1 MRNLKRA
8 LSLALAAIMLVGM
21 MVVSASAAS
30 YNDLT
35 DKDQIVNKDAVS
47 MLVTLGVIEGKPD
60 GSYAPTEGVDRAQ
73 MAKMISVIMN
83 QGVDNGALYENSP
96 SGLTDIS
103 SHWAKGHINYCY
115 TTGIIAGRG
124 NGKFDPDAGVT
135 GSEAAKMLLVA
146 AGYDPAIEG
155 LTGTDWEINTNAL
168 ASKLGIFR
176 NFKGSVAEPLSRDNA
191 ALLIYNALDVE
202 MIESYTNNGYAM
214 AYSDARTI
222 LSSMYGVY
230 KVEGV
235 VVGNK
240 WAELDKTDSDSALK
254 DGKTVLDNVV
264 LYSSTTS
271 NTTKD
276 EGVAQSGKIAFNV
289 DTPVDFL
296 GKTVTM
302 YIEKTTILSDSKVL
316 GVSTKDD
323 VNVINATA
331 ATQSTVKDY
340 LKGTGVAVTKGT
352 EFYVNYGYCKTEE
365 DAHNLIND
373 YSYAAN
379 NSDKFNLNGVDVEI
393 IDNNND
399 GDAEYV
405 LFTRETLSEV
415 RTYSEKNETISFYA
429 PGYDKNNELANKTV
443 TETEDFEDVV
453 FNDEVT
459 TDDLILYVQYG
470 GRTYIS
476 APEVVTGKMTRVDRD
491 KADELFI
498 TVDGEEY
505 RQSYI
510 LDAASLV
517 DVDLTR
523 FDIADA
529 KNEPGFDNSYD
540 FVLDSNG
547 YVIAIRPAEE
557 VVTNYA
563 LVVDSAWT
571 LNALDRSGQVKI
583 LMTDGT
589 VKTYSIN
596 WKNSAK
602 AFEDIDKVTGDVG
615 EGTYADNDEKL
626 EAYLGT
632 RDVNKPGQPGQTYN
646 KTGVAA
652 GSIITYTLSDDD
664 VLTIK
669 SVLQGNSLK
678 TGTSEID
685 GSVNTSSTAGV
696 ADNGKVVRM
705 NTATDKSLQ
714 YKTTSKGYTGGRGS
728 IEVQADGAADA
739 TTYAVDKNTVAFYYW
754 TNAKGETEYGV
765 ATGWDHM
772 SDVDPNVE
780 VQVYPTLD
788 KTSYKTYEATKL
800 ADVILFEAEA
810 KATSANYMLVLS
822 ANAIGKD
829 LLELNVVF
837 EDGTVQAV
845 EVDDDGGH
853 DWDDEASYMKAYTYA
868 ENADG
873 TYDIG
878 DKVENAGTAK
888 LLKNGTVESSLKGY
902 IALSGK
908 ANVWDVTDVDTAED
922 KTALGTFPY
931 NTKVNA
937 VIVEDDKAIRTAW
950 IWEVEEGDNDIDDNN
965 PIATEVT
972 KIDADN
978 FKIYLNAFV
987 GADNRVAVITRAMEK
1002 AGYTDVTFASAA
1014 NNEYTVTAQ
1023 VKSSSGIS
1031 TSLTFTTVTR
1041 WFSNSAIG
1049 AENVDNYNNVA
1060 DLPDNSALIG
1070 DASDLTGLIGGP
1082 TTGNVTAG
1090 DNMMFTYTAKGTGN
1104 VVLTISDR
1112 SGVVYRETHG
1122 TAGSPSASVAAGQ
1135 HYFYISLD
1143 NGSLNTSNTGNKV
1156 DTTNDKCTFAGKLAD
1171 GNYVWSVT
1179 ENGTTVASGSF
1190 TLDRGI

>member
-8 LSLALAAIMLVGM
+8 LSLALAAIMLIGM

-602 AFEDIDKVTGDVG
+602 AMEDINTVETTNDVKG
-615 EGTYADNDEKL
+615 KPNDEKL
-626 EAYLGT
+626 ETYLGT
-632 RDVNKPGQPGQTYN
+632 RDVNKPGQPGQPGQTYN

-696 ADNGKVVRM
+696 GDNTTVIRM
-705 NTATDKSLQ
+705 DTTNNGSLQ
-714 YKTTSKGYTGGRGS
+714 YKAMNGYTGGRGS
-728 IEVQADGAADA
+728 INVTAHGQ
-739 TTYAVDKNTVAFYYW
+739 TQKTYAVDKNTVAFYYW
-754 TNAKGETEYGV
+754 TNTKGEIEYGV

-772 SDVDPNVE
+772 SDVDDDTE

-837 EDGTVQAV
+837 EDGTVQAI

-878 DKVENAGTAK
+878 DDVENAGTAK
-888 LLKNGTVESSLKGY
+888 LLKNGTVDSSLKGY

-908 ANVWDVTDVDTAED
+908 ANV
-922 KTALGTFPY
+922 
-931 NTKVNA
+931 
-937 VIVEDDKAIRTAW
+937 
-950 IWEVEEGDNDIDDNN
+950 
-965 PIATEVT
+965 
-972 KIDADN
+972 
-978 FKIYLNAFV
+978 
-987 GADNRVAVITRAMEK
+987 
-1002 AGYTDVTFASAA
+1002 
-1014 NNEYTVTAQ
+1014 
-1023 VKSSSGIS
+1023 
-1031 TSLTFTTVTR
+1031 
-1041 WFSNSAIG
+1041 
-1049 AENVDNYNNVA
+1049 
-1060 DLPDNSALIG
+1060 
-1070 DASDLTGLIGGP
+1070 
-1082 TTGNVTAG
+1082 
-1090 DNMMFTYTAKGTGN
+1090 
-1104 VVLTISDR
+1104 
-1112 SGVVYRETHG
+1112 
-1122 TAGSPSASVAAGQ
+1122 
-1135 HYFYISLD
+1135 
-1143 NGSLNTSNTGNKV
+1143 
-1156 DTTNDKCTFAGKLAD
+1156 
-1171 GNYVWSVT
+1171 
-1179 ENGTTVASGSF
+1179 
-1190 TLDRGI
+1190 

>member
-8 LSLALAAIMLVGM
+8 LSLALAAIMLIGM
-21 MVVSASAAS
+21 MVVSASAVS

-47 MLVTLGVIEGKPD
+47 MLVSLGIIEGKPD
-60 GSYAPTEGVDRAQ
+60 GSYGPTENVDRAQ
-73 MAKMISVIMN
+73 MAKMLSVIMN
-83 QGVDNGALYENSP
+83 KGVDNSALYQSVN
-96 SGLTDIS
+96 SGLTDIT

-602 AFEDIDKVTGDVG
+602 AMEDINTVETTNDVKG
-615 EGTYADNDEKL
+615 KPNDEKL
-626 EAYLGT
+626 ETYLGT
-632 RDVNKPGQPGQTYN
+632 RDVNKPGQPGQPGQTYN

-669 SVLQGNSLK
+669 HVLQGNTLK
-678 TGTSEID
+678 GNDSEID
-685 GSVNTSSTAGV
+685 SSVNTSSTAGV
-696 ADNGKVVRM
+696 ADNGTVIRM
-705 NTATDKSLQ
+705 NTSVDQSLQ
-714 YKTTSKGYTGGRGS
+714 YTAPNGYTGGRGS
-728 IEVQADGAADA
+728 ITVKAGAEDA
-739 TTYAVDKNTVAFYYW
+739 KTYAVDKNTVAFYYW

-772 SDVDPNVE
+772 SDVANNTE

-788 KTSYKTYEATKL
+788 KTSYKTYEATDL

-837 EDGTVQAV
+837 EDGTVQAI

-878 DKVENAGTAK
+878 DDVENAGTAK
-888 LLKNGTVESSLKGY
+888 LLKNGTVDSSLKGY

-908 ANVWDVTDVDTAED
+908 ANV
-922 KTALGTFPY
+922 
-931 NTKVNA
+931 
-937 VIVEDDKAIRTAW
+937 
-950 IWEVEEGDNDIDDNN
+950 
-965 PIATEVT
+965 
-972 KIDADN
+972 
-978 FKIYLNAFV
+978 
-987 GADNRVAVITRAMEK
+987 
-1002 AGYTDVTFASAA
+1002 
-1014 NNEYTVTAQ
+1014 
-1023 VKSSSGIS
+1023 
-1031 TSLTFTTVTR
+1031 
-1041 WFSNSAIG
+1041 
-1049 AENVDNYNNVA
+1049 
-1060 DLPDNSALIG
+1060 
-1070 DASDLTGLIGGP
+1070 
-1082 TTGNVTAG
+1082 
-1090 DNMMFTYTAKGTGN
+1090 
-1104 VVLTISDR
+1104 
-1112 SGVVYRETHG
+1112 
-1122 TAGSPSASVAAGQ
+1122 
-1135 HYFYISLD
+1135 
-1143 NGSLNTSNTGNKV
+1143 
-1156 DTTNDKCTFAGKLAD
+1156 
-1171 GNYVWSVT
+1171 
-1179 ENGTTVASGSF
+1179 
-1190 TLDRGI
+1190 